1 MNSKVSGFTLLE
13 VMIALTIF
21 ALIATTLSQTTSVSV
36 DNQIHM
42 ERKLIANWIAENEI
56 NLLRSK
62 PYSEIKNSKTEVS
75 ASEREWVITTKVQP
89 QKQFSGIPIPLD
101 VKRIEL
107 NVSLKEEE
115 NPLISLVAYLAND
128 DG

>member
-107 NVSLKEEE
+107 EVSFKEEE